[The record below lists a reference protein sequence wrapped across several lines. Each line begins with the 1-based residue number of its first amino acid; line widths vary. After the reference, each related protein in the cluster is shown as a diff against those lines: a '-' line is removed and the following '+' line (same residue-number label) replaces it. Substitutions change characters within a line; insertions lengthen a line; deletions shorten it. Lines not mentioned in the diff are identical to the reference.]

1 MVEVDATT
9 ADQWIIG
16 SNNALRRVK
25 GKDQVEPKVEKAK
38 AKGQPKA
45 AGPARDHT
53 IRVIAHKTKAKERGR
68 ITVGKASMGK
78 ASMGKAMAKGNP
90 KAKAKEDGL
99 GISMNNGTH
108 KDTTTMMGI
117 IGKMGR

>member
-1 MVEVDATT
+1 MVEADATT

-38 AKGQPKA
+38 AKGQPKV
-45 AGPARDHT
+45 AGFARDHT

-78 ASMGKAMAKGNP
+78 AMAKGNP
-90 KAKAKEDGL
+90 KAKANEGGL
-99 GISMNNGTH
+99 ETSLNNGTH
-108 KDTTTMMGI
+108 QDTTTMMGI
-117 IGKMGR
+117 TGKMGR